1 MLISAAVYLECHS
14 TDQNNA
20 RKGAAQ
26 VLKWVAQTWLNDPN
40 LVMEDKYTDL

>member
-1 MLISAAVYLECHS
+1 MLTRDAVYLECHS

-26 VLKWVAQTWLNDPN
+26 VLKWVTQAWFNDPN